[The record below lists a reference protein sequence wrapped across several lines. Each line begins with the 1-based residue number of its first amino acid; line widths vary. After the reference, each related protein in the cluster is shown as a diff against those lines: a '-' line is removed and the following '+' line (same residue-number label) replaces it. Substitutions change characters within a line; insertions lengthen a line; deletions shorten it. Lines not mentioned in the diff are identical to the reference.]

1 MRKKLGDEELF
12 WLLWP
17 GKHMSLLTTRRA
29 EMILLRVRIIA
40 ALFALLTSLWIAI
53 DAYILPWPAW
63 GELAGGRLVSSL
75 AFWML
80 AISFRNSTRMR
91 DTYTALAAL
100 YFIPT
105 AFYVFSYAVMQHT
118 DTNGLSSTIAGV
130 YAFLPFVMVA
140 GLGMFPLT
148 AIEGMAFALPVVGA
162 ELAASLLG
170 LDMLNLSHLIG
181 TVWLSA
187 MIAAVATM
195 SGMSQLGFMIALVR
209 QAVRDPLTSCFSR
222 MSGEELL
229 EIQFIIST
237 RSNTPMSVAF
247 VDLDNFKS
255 INDTYGHE
263 AGDQILVAATNAIRA
278 ALRTGDMLVRWGGEE
293 FILILP
299 STYCG
304 QAGNVLG
311 QLRHQGLGLRPD
323 GSPVTASIGLAERT
337 LDSTDDWRKLVE
349 IADQRMY
356 KAKQDGKDRIVACA
370 VELTHERADNP
381 ASGTPESGSLNPA

>member
-1 MRKKLGDEELF
+1 MRKNLADEELV
-12 WLLWP
+12 WLFWP
-17 GKHMSLLTTRRA
+17 GKHMPLLTTRRA

-40 ALFALLTSLWIAI
+40 ALFALLTALWIAI
-53 DAYILPWPAW
+53 DAYVLPWPAW
-63 GELAGGRLVSSL
+63 GKLAAGRLVASM
-75 AFWML
+75 AFALL
-80 AISFRNSTRMR
+80 AISFRGSSRMR
-91 DTYTALAAL
+91 DTYIALAAL
-100 YFIPT
+100 YLIPT
-105 AFYVFSYAVMQHT
+105 VFYVFSYTVMQQT
-118 DTNGLSSTIAGV
+118 DANGLTSTIAGI

-162 ELAASLLG
+162 EFAASLAG

-181 TVWLSA
+181 TVWLSG

-229 EIQFIIST
+229 EIQFIIAT
-237 RSNTPMSVAF
+237 RSNTPLSVAF

-255 INDTYGHE
+255 VNDTYGHD
-263 AGDQILVAATNAIRA
+263 AGDQILVAATTAIRA
-278 ALRTGDMLVRWGGEE
+278 GLRTGDMLVRWGGEE

-299 STYCG
+299 SSYCDE
-304 QAGNVLG
+304 AGKVLAR
-311 QLRHQGLGLRPD
+311 LRETGLGMRPD
-323 GSPVTASIGLAERT
+323 GNPVTASIGLAERT

-356 KAKQDGKDRIVACA
+356 AAKQGGKDRIVACGA
-370 VELTHERADNP
+370 NSP
-381 ASGTPESGSLNPA
+381 A

>member
-1 MRKKLGDEELF
+1 MRKNLADEELI
-12 WLLWP
+12 WLFWP
-17 GKHMSLLTTRRA
+17 GKHMPLLTTRRA

-40 ALFALLTSLWIAI
+40 ALFAVLTTLWIAV
-53 DAYILPWPAW
+53 DAYVLPWPAW
-63 GELAGGRLVSSL
+63 GELAAGRIVASA
-75 AFWML
+75 AFALL
-80 AISFRNSTRMR
+80 AISFRGSTRMR
-91 DTYTALAAL
+91 DTYIALAAL
-100 YFIPT
+100 YLIPT
-105 AFYVFSYAVMQHT
+105 AFYVFSYLVMRQT
-118 DTNGLSSTIAGV
+118 ETNGLTSTIAGI

-162 ELAASLLG
+162 EFASTLMG

-181 TVWLSA
+181 TVWLSG

-229 EIQFIIST
+229 EIQFIIAA
-237 RSNTPMSVAF
+237 RSNTPLSVAF

-255 INDTYGHE
+255 INDNYGHD
-263 AGDQILVAATNAIRA
+263 AGDQILVAATTAIRA
-278 ALRTGDMLVRWGGEE
+278 GLRTGDMLVRWGGEE

-299 STYCG
+299 STYCDE
-304 QAGNVLG
+304 AGKVLER
-311 QLRHQGLGLRPD
+311 LRELGLGTRPD
-323 GSPVTASIGLAERT
+323 GNPVTASIGLAERT
-337 LDSTDDWRKLVE
+337 LDSSNDWRKLVE

-356 KAKQDGKDRIVACA
+356 TAKQSGKDRIVACGA
-370 VELTHERADNP
+370 NSP
-381 ASGTPESGSLNPA
+381 A

>member
-1 MRKKLGDEELF
+1 MRKNLADEELI
-12 WLLWP
+12 WLFWP
-17 GKHMSLLTTRRA
+17 GKHMPLLTTRRA

-40 ALFALLTSLWIAI
+40 ALFAVLTTLWIAV
-53 DAYILPWPAW
+53 DAYVLPWPAW
-63 GELAGGRLVSSL
+63 GELAAGRIVASA
-75 AFWML
+75 AFALL
-80 AISFRNSTRMR
+80 AISFRGSTRMR
-91 DTYTALAAL
+91 DTYIALAAL
-100 YFIPT
+100 YLIPT
-105 AFYVFSYAVMQHT
+105 AFYVFSYLVMRQT
-118 DTNGLSSTIAGV
+118 ETNGLTSTIAGI

-162 ELAASLLG
+162 EFASTLMG

-181 TVWLSA
+181 TVWLSG

-229 EIQFIIST
+229 EIQFIIAA
-237 RSNTPMSVAF
+237 RSNTPLSVAF

-255 INDTYGHE
+255 INDNYGHD
-263 AGDQILVAATNAIRA
+263 AGDQILVAATTAIRA
-278 ALRTGDMLVRWGGEE
+278 GLRTGDMLVRWGGEE

-299 STYCG
+299 STYCDE
-304 QAGNVLG
+304 ASKVLER
-311 QLRHQGLGLRPD
+311 LRELGLGTRPD
-323 GSPVTASIGLAERT
+323 GNPVTASIGLAERT
-337 LDSTDDWRKLVE
+337 LDSSNDWRKLVE

-356 KAKQDGKDRIVACA
+356 TAKQSGKDRIVACGA
-370 VELTHERADNP
+370 NSP
-381 ASGTPESGSLNPA
+381 A